1 MVLEMLYID
10 YGGHGPFNI
19 VYGKGI
25 DKKQLDNLNDGPIL
39 VVGPC
44 AVGEVGDYLSEKY
57 PAQKI
62 VMVNFHNA
70 LASVTGTLM
79 KFMKIKSTDIVP
91 MNPISTFL
99 VFLNAKM
106 HGTTAQTPP
115 II

>member
-1 MVLEMLYID
+1 MVLEMLYVD

-19 VYGKGI
+19 IYGKGI
-25 DKKQLDNLNDGPIL
+25 DRKQLENLNDGPIL

-44 AVGEVGDYLSEKY
+44 AVEEVGDHLSRRY
-57 PAQKI
+57 AGRKI

-70 LASVTGTLM
+70 LADVTAALM
-79 KFMKIKSTDIVP
+79 KFMKIKSPELVP

-106 HGTTAQTPP
+106 HGTTARTPP

>member
-1 MVLEMLYID
+1 
-10 YGGHGPFNI
+10 
-19 VYGKGI
+19 
-25 DKKQLDNLNDGPIL
+25 
-39 VVGPC
+39 
-44 AVGEVGDYLSEKY
+44 
-57 PAQKI
+57 
-62 VMVNFHNA
+62 MVNFHNA